1 MRFRPRFSLR
11 TLFVLVTIAG
21 VCAGWVA
28 YQLNWIRARE
38 AALKSAD
45 PNFWTPEFNTGYPP
59 APLSLRIFGVRGVA
73 GLRVVYIDKQP
84 LLKEKLVELFPVT
97 QRCGVRPR
105 KDWGG
110 RQADQTRLHLALR
123 APCEAAA
130 DASPGWDIS
139 GRTGG

>member
-84 LLKEKLVELFPVT
+84 LLKEKLVELFP
-97 QRCGVRPR
+97 
-105 KDWGG
+105 
-110 RQADQTRLHLALR
+110 
-123 APCEAAA
+123 EAIFLNSIPDTGAETSLIKINN
-130 DASPGWDIS
+130 ASASGWIPS
-139 GRTGG
+139 VKK